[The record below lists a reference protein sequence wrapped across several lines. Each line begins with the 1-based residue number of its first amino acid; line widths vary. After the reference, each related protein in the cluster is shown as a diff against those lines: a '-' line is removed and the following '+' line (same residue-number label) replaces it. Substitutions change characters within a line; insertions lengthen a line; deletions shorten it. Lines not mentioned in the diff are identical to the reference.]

1 MKKEKSKNVWQNVK
15 VKKKL
20 IDLEFSSRKEHPS
33 GALFL
38 RVPHALKPMAP
49 RPHFKTYTTANTDA
63 PQVKDWPR
71 WSSAFR
77 RLRAGRTG
85 EGAPSV
91 SRPLLRYIVSP
102 SRKNNLL
109 SRKLS
114 VRIFLFF
121 ACGPNSKF

>member
-71 WSSAFR
+71 WSRVAQKAFR
-77 RLRAGRTG
+77 KG
-85 EGAPSV
+85 EG
-91 SRPLLRYIVSP
+91 PLPGKKFL
-102 SRKNNLL
+102 
-109 SRKLS
+109 KLN
-114 VRIFLFF
+114 V
-121 ACGPNSKF
+121 